1 MTIFGLTFGA
11 PFILAGLLALPLI
24 WFLLRLTPPRPR
36 DEVFPPTAI
45 LTEIAPKEETPA
57 QSPWWLTLL
66 RLTMAALV
74 ILALSEPVWNAR
86 DKQLAAEGPVL
97 IVLDNGWTAGAEWPE
112 RKAAARALLDEAAD
126 TGQAVALAL
135 TVTGQP
141 EALGPQRASDIRPQ
155 LEAAQARSIAGDLS
169 PITAALSQ
177 GATRFGTIAWLAD
190 GLQAENTADWLSAI
204 KSHSAATVLY
214 ITPETGELQVLSGV
228 ANTPEALTVSVER
241 ADFNGVESGTVTA
254 FDQKGRPLG
263 TANFT
268 FEGNTQFS
276 QASFDL
282 PVELRN
288 EVARIAIDGAAT
300 AGSVQLLDERFRRRR
315 VGIISGAKADAAD
328 QPLLAPTYYIDRAL
342 APFSEVRQARN
353 ASVADAVPELLE
365 QDVSTL
371 VLADIGTLPTDTEDQ
386 LTDWVR
392 RGGLLVRFAGPRMA
406 GADSDALVPV
416 DLRRG
421 DRSLGGTLT
430 WGTPQPL
437 ASFAD
442 DSPFAGLDVP
452 ADVTVSRQVLAEPG
466 IDLIDRTWASLADG
480 TPLITASQRDQ
491 GWIVLFH

>member
-11 PFILAGLLALPLI
+11 PLILAGLLALPLI

-66 RLTMAALV
+66 RLAMAALV

-112 RKAAARALLDEAAD
+112 RKAAARALLDEAED

-135 TVTGQP
+135 TVTDEP
-141 EALGPQRASDIRPQ
+141 EALDPQRAADIRPQ

-204 KSHSAATVLY
+204 AGHSAATVLY
-214 ITPETGELQVLSGV
+214 LAPDTGNLQVLSGV
-228 ANTPEALTVSVER
+228 TNTPDALTVSVER

-268 FEGNTQFS
+268 FDGNTQFS

-315 VGIISGAKADAAD
+315 VGIISGAKADAAN

-342 APFSEVRQARN
+342 APFSQVRQARN
-353 ASVADAVPELLE
+353 AGVADAVPEL
-365 QDVSTL
+365 
-371 VLADIGTLPTDTEDQ
+371 
-386 LTDWVR
+386 
-392 RGGLLVRFAGPRMA
+392 
-406 GADSDALVPV
+406 
-416 DLRRG
+416 
-421 DRSLGGTLT
+421 
-430 WGTPQPL
+430 
-437 ASFAD
+437 
-442 DSPFAGLDVP
+442 
-452 ADVTVSRQVLAEPG
+452 
-466 IDLIDRTWASLADG
+466 
-480 TPLITASQRDQ
+480 
-491 GWIVLFH
+491 